1 MINGPYIFKEVLIQ
15 FLNKSVTFS
24 FHRNF
29 FELLRF
35 DFVFDEDLNVYLM
48 EANMSPNLASYK
60 HPQLNLMFE
69 QVLYGL
75 FSLVGLTKITTYGPE
90 R

>member
-1 MINGPYIFKEVLIQ
+1 MQKEVRC
-15 FLNKSVTFS
+15 FF
-24 FHRNF
+24 FRNF

-35 DFVFDEDLNVYLM
+35 DFVLDEDLNVYLM

-60 HPQLNLMFE
+60 HPKLNLMFE
-69 QVLYGL
+69 QVIYGL
-75 FSLVGLTKITTYGPE
+75 FNLVGLTQIARNDQE